1 MVDGQLRTKAA
12 RVAETLGRAQ
22 LDRDETELG
31 LRALSLAWT
40 GVMSTFAV
48 DFQILGRALS
58 VNKAQVLAD
67 ACTVID
73 LPNQNRRTCMCEKI
87 CFAAVVDSMRR

>member
-31 LRALSLAWT
+31 LRVLSLAWT
-40 GVMSTFAV
+40 CVMSTFAV
-48 DFQILGRALS
+48 DLQILGRALS
-58 VNKAQVLAD
+58 VDRAQVRAD

-73 LPNQNRRTCMCEKI
+73 LSNLDRRTCICEKI
-87 CFAAVVDSMRR
+87 CFAAALDSLRQ